1 MNVVEHLVIEKFL
14 GLGGWRGIPGK
25 TLEIGF
31 DGGYVNLAD
40 FVFCLDLLWSGTGL
54 SADTLVELYFLVVF
68 GKYTY

>member
-1 MNVVEHLVIEKFL
+1 L
-14 GLGGWRGIPGK
+14 RGISGK

-54 SADTLVELYFLVVF
+54 SADTLVELYLLVVF